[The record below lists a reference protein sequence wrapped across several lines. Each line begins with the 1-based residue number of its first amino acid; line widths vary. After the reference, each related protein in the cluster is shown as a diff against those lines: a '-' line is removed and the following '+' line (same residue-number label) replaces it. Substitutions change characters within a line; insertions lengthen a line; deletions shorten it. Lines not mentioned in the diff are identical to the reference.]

1 MYTLDNL
8 TDIGCRRSGRSKR
21 ETEGQ
26 ELNTYTELDNEQ
38 RKFWHLKVT
47 IIHWSASNVSGDTSN
62 ISGRIE
68 TFQKVTLMNSQRIPW
83 GILDCWVKVLPSDPR
98 GNKRW
103 EDFHPNN
110 VIHSTTLNTFPLDCR
125 FYCCQSF
132 LIHNIKN
139 EFFSAPEIWELEL

>member
-1 MYTLDNL
+1 MYTPDNL
-8 TDIGCRRSGRSKR
+8 TDIGFRRSGRSKR

-47 IIHWSASNVSGDTSN
+47 IIHWSASNVSGDTCN
-62 ISGRIE
+62 ISGRSE

-83 GILDCWVKVLPSDPR
+83 GILEWWVDALPSDPR

-103 EDFHPNN
+103 NYFQHNN
-110 VIHSTTLNTFPLDCR
+110 VIHFTTINIFPSAWRFHCR
-125 FYCCQSF
+125 QSF
-132 LIHNIKN
+132 LIRKIKN
-139 EFFSAPEIWELEL
+139 EFFFSPEIWELEL

>member
-8 TDIGCRRSGRSKR
+8 TDIGCRRFGRSKR

-47 IIHWSASNVSGDTSN
+47 IIHWRASNVSGDTSN

-68 TFQKVTLMNSQRIPW
+68 TFQKVTLMNSQRTPW
-83 GILDCWVKVLPSDPR
+83 GILECWVNVLPYDPR

-110 VIHSTTLNTFPLDCR
+110 VIHSTTLNTFPLGWG
-125 FYCCQSF
+125 FYCRHSF
-132 LIHNIKN
+132 LIRNIKN
-139 EFFSAPEIWELEL
+139 EFFFSSEIWELEL